1 MGSTSIA
8 TRITCKGC
16 GHSVLADAEIMNAV
30 DRAMSAGE
38 SARAKMRCTK
48 CQQKNAEID
57 FAAIGEFYSDR
68 ELEEFALNAASEREY
83 ALAAFE
89 FMAIKDKYEP
99 LQSLGFGEYDS

>member
-16 GHSVLADAEIMNAV
+16 GHSILADAEIMNAI
-30 DRAMSAGE
+30 DRAMSAGV

-48 CQQKNAEID
+48 CRQKNAEID
-57 FAAIGEFYSDR
+57 FSAIGEFYSDS
-68 ELEEFALNAASEREY
+68 ELEEFTSNAASELEY

-89 FMAIKDKYEP
+89 FMVTKDKYEP
-99 LQSLGFGEYDS
+99 LQPLGFGEND